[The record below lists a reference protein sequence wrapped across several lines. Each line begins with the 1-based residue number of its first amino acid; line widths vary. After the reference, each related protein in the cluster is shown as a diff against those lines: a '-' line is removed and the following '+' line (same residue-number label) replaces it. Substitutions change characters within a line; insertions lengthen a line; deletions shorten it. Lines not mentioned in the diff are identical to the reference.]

1 MNKLTAVMI
10 FVLGVLTGSL
20 ITCTYAKNKYEQIAD
35 EEIQSVKEAFKRRTR
50 KEPPK
55 KEEKEAPKE
64 SETLKQKYGK
74 QMENLGYADYYISPE
89 KDEKPYVISPEEFGE
104 MDSYDTISLTYYDD
118 DILTDDHDEVIE
130 NRDELVG
137 RNFTEHFGEYED
149 DCVFIRNDEMKADY
163 EILMEHRR
171 YGDDE

>member
-1 MNKLTAVMI
+1 MNKITVIMI
-10 FVLGVLTGSL
+10 FVMGVVTGSL
-20 ITCTYAKNKYEQIAD
+20 VAYTYAKKKYEQIAN
-35 EEIQSVKEAFKRRTR
+35 EEIQSVKEAFKQRTR
-50 KEPPK
+50 KDPPK
-55 KEEKEAPKE
+55 KEKKEAPKE

-74 QMENLGYADYYISPE
+74 QMENLGYADYYIPPE

-104 MDSYDTISLTYYDD
+104 MDSYDTISLTYYDN
-118 DILTDDHDEVIE
+118 DILTDDHNEVLE

-137 RNFTEHFGEYED
+137 KDFMKHFGEYED

-171 YGDDE
+171 YGDDK